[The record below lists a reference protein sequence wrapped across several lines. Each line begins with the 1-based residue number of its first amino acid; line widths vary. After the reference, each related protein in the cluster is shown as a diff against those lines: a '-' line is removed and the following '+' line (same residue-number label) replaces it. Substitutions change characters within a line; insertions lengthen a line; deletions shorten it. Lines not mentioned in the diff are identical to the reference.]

1 MSGFARGPKMCQF
14 KKQIHNLTLFTKH
27 RFTQILLQYVCSCVY
42 CPSQSRISLTLP
54 IVHKHSCIHLT
65 TAVSSETASNDLTDR
80 GLFQCGTDPE
90 ELLVGLLMHK
100 IKKQVSLYCLE
111 LYGAVHFFL
120 NIETEGLHRRPKIS
134 RQETCRPI
142 K

>member
-1 MSGFARGPKMCQF
+1 MCQF
-14 KKQIHNLTLFTKH
+14 KKQIHNLTLFPKH

-90 ELLVGLLMHK
+90 ELLVGL
-100 IKKQVSLYCLE
+100 
-111 LYGAVHFFL
+111 
-120 NIETEGLHRRPKIS
+120 
-134 RQETCRPI
+134 
-142 K
+142 